1 MIRSLK
7 REKFYN
13 TLKDTVK
20 LQREVNPKKDNMEE
34 NKQSPLFTFARRLN
48 WLVERVCALLV
59 GLMVVI
65 IWFGVV
71 ERYFLHLGHTWT
83 EELSRY
89 VMIWAALLAVSCG
102 AFYREHIG
110 LDIVRRFLPP
120 MGVRWLGIS
129 LDLVSMAF
137 FLFLAWYGIGMTRE
151 GLGQFATIFGI
162 TMVVP
167 FAAVPVSS
175 ALTAFQIFAAM
186 LKRSEVPATGRVQAQ

>member
-1 MIRSLK
+1 MSLSM
-7 REKFYN
+7 RIIMEGN
-13 TLKDTVK
+13 EQSK
-20 LQREVNPKKDNMEE
+20 LYGI
-34 NKQSPLFTFARRLN
+34 AYRLN
-48 WLVERVCALLV
+48 WLVERICALLM
-59 GLMVVI
+59 GIMVVV
-65 IWFGVV
+65 IWFEVV
-71 ERYFLHLGHTWT
+71 ERYFLHLGFTWT

-110 LDIVRRFLPP
+110 LNIVSRFLPP
-120 MGVRWLGIS
+120 RGARILAII
-129 LDLVSMAF
+129 LDLVSMGF
-137 FLFLAWYGIGMTRE
+137 FIFLAWYGIGMTKE

-186 LKRSEVPATGRVQAQ
+186 FRSSEPSGAGMAQTQ

>member
-1 MIRSLK
+1 MKTNRHGL
-7 REKFYN
+7 
-13 TLKDTVK
+13 
-20 LQREVNPKKDNMEE
+20 
-34 NKQSPLFTFARRLN
+34 LFSIAHGLN
-48 WLVERVCALLV
+48 WLVERICALLV
-59 GLMVVI
+59 ATMVVV

-71 ERYFLHLGHTWT
+71 ERYVLHLGFTWT

-102 AFYREHIG
+102 AYYREHIG
-110 LDIVRRFLPP
+110 LNIVGRFLSES
-120 MGVRWLGIS
+120 GGRGLAVALDLIS
-129 LDLVSMAF
+129 LAF

-151 GLGQFATIFGI
+151 GLGQYATIFGM

-186 LKRSEVPATGRVQAQ
+186 LRGPQAPPAGMAQAR